1 MFNIQLL
8 MFSVILLM
16 VSCLLTTAE
25 STSNRTCNYTNQ
37 IFQECD
43 VMFYTNWTICD
54 GKGCPIGQQTRGK
67 GICCIQ
73 DNMETGQALK
83 NRCMQNCNFTDEDFQ
98 ETVPTNV
105 TPEIENKQ
113 SEITLKGVS
122 IAGAVIGV
130 LAISGLLGLLIF
142 FLCRRWKKKKENP
155 KVEPEERDEK

>member
-8 MFSVILLM
+8 MFSFSVILLM

-67 GICCIQ
+67 GICCITG
-73 DNMETGQALK
+73 NKETGQALK
-83 NRCMQNCNFTDEDFQ
+83 NRCMQNCNFTDDDFQ

-105 TPEIENKQ
+105 TTEIENKQ
-113 SEITLKGVS
+113 SEITLKGTCH
-122 IAGAVIGV
+122 
-130 LAISGLLGLLIF
+130 LQIF
-142 FLCRRWKKKKENP
+142 SKLFQN
-155 KVEPEERDEK
+155 